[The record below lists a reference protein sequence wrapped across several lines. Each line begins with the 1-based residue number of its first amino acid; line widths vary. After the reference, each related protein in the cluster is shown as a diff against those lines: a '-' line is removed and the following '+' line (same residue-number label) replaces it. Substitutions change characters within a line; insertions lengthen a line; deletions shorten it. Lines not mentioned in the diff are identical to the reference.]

1 MAKKP
6 LFASDQPPLDVE
18 LLTPD
23 EIKELSAEVQG
34 EVDDERKEAAK
45 KALKEKLRKEARQKS
60 GLAEAQDTV
69 TIDLAPYTDRLLIDN
84 VAYLQGRT
92 YTLPVG
98 RCAVIREQ
106 MQRTWGHQSEID
118 GKSEN
123 FYRKARAPRVIP
135 IGENGTAV
143 INTTSSLLRA

>member
-1 MAKKP
+1 MAKKQ
-6 LFASDQPPLDVE
+6 LFASDQPPLDAE
-18 LLTPD
+18 LLTSE
-23 EIKELSAEVQG
+23 EIAELSGEVQAEVN
-34 EVDDERKEAAK
+34 EERKEAAR
-45 KALKEKLRKEARQKS
+45 KALKEKLHKEARQKS

-92 YTLPVG
+92 YTVPVG
-98 RCAVIREQ
+98 RAAVLREQ

-135 IGENGTAV
+135 VGENGTAV
-143 INTTSSLLRA
+143 ITTSQLLRA